1 MEDFETPPQASGAPR
16 KSGLNPGCFVGFVA
30 LAIAIAPIVL
40 GLLGSITCPQPA
52 NEGNC
57 AAAAA
62 PWLLFFT
69 LPFGFILGIISIVIY
84 FIEARKRKIK

>member
-1 MEDFETPPQASGAPR
+1 MNNSETTPHANGAPR
-16 KSGLNPGCFVGFVA
+16 KNGLNPGCFVGFVA

-62 PWLLFFT
+62 PWFLFFT
-69 LPFGFILGIISIVIY
+69 LPFGFILGIISIVLY
-84 FIEARKRKIK
+84 FIEARKRVGK